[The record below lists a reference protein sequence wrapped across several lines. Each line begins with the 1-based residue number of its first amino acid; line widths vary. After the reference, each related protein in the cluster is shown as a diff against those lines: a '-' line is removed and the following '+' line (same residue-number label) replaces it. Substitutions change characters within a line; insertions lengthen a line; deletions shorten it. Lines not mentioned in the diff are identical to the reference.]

1 MEILQNSR
9 SPVVTGEKWGL
20 ENQVSVGANLK
31 QAYWFEPEKKS
42 PHSKYH
48 AAPESDARFPPLDAC

>member
-1 MEILQNSR
+1 MKILQNSG

-20 ENQVSVGANLK
+20 ENQVSVGAHLK

-42 PHSKYH
+42 PQSKYP
-48 AAPESDARFPPLDAC
+48 AARESDARF